1 MAESPEKSRIPREIY
16 TYSYTPV
23 CPVHRSKME
32 PYKWG
37 AKVVYF
43 HCAQHAD
50 GCRCND
56 KAPKVLF
63 VPNTGER

>member
-16 TYSYTPV
+16 TYAYTPV
-23 CPVHRSKME
+23 CPVHRVAMVD
-32 PYKWG
+32 YKRG
-37 AKVVYF
+37 QKLVYF
-43 HCAQHAD
+43 RCPHHAD

-63 VPNTGER
+63 IPNTQGG